1 MRGSAPVLTALLL
14 PAALGPGSAP
24 RRAAAVPVRRRH
36 GSAPPRCMQMRCK
49 SLPGKRAGERR
60 YATTPSAP
68 CMQTRS
74 TPAAARAARSGNT
87 AIGRGPAAN
96 ETARKKISRE
106 PAGAGPGRK
115 QRRAG
120 GGGRGRRGRR
130 PREGCCGCAAR
141 PGAAP
146 SRCPASRH
154 TPVSATCRPPWPPS
168 PASPPLPS
176 GCCSASLRGASTSA
190 TASGGW
196 ASWASTR
203 VRPAGRQRLRFMISA
218 APRAAVSLIKRGCD
232 PARRARG
239 VGAERRVRL
248 RGPRPGGA
256 REPQGC
262 GTRGSG
268 GDGSVVGRELSVPFR
283 R

>member
-68 CMQTRS
+68 CMQMRS

-120 GGGRGRRGRR
+120 GGGRGGGRKR
-130 PREGCCGCAAR
+130 KEGAAAAR
-141 PGAAP
+141 RMLRLRCKARSGTQPLPGLTAHSRLRDMQAALAALTGVPAPAQRLLLGFPPRSLDLSDGERRLGELGIHSGEACWAAAP
-146 SRCPASRH
+146 ALYDLRCPA
-154 TPVSATCRPPWPPS
+154 
-168 PASPPLPS
+168 
-176 GCCSASLRGASTSA
+176 GCN
-190 TASGGW
+190 
-196 ASWASTR
+196 
-203 VRPAGRQRLRFMISA
+203 
-218 APRAAVSLIKRGCD
+218 
-232 PARRARG
+232 
-239 VGAERRVRL
+239 
-248 RGPRPGGA
+248 
-256 REPQGC
+256 
-262 GTRGSG
+262 
-268 GDGSVVGRELSVPFR
+268 
-283 R
+283 